1 MSTEINAWG
10 ILRKLT
16 WQDVLMV
23 LAALVIASS
32 ACGSSD
38 NSPSAVAAD
47 ASEPATELTVFAA
60 SSLTNAFT
68 AIGKDFESATPGT
81 TVSFNFGSST
91 DLATQIG
98 SEGTADVFASA
109 SGTAMD
115 TAAQDPGVVDRVNFA
130 TNSLVIITP
139 ADNPAGISSI
149 GDLENQGVQLVL
161 GSPSVPVG
169 DYARE
174 ALENAGILNTALANV
189 VSNEPDD
196 AGLVAKITSGEAD
209 AAIVYTSDVASGTN
223 DVTSV
228 TIPAGVNVVATYP
241 IAVVRGSANETQAA
255 AFVSY
260 VTGTTGQATLESFGF
275 LKATG

>member
-1 MSTEINAWG
+1 
-10 ILRKLT
+10 
-16 WQDVLMV
+16 
-23 LAALVIASS
+23 
-32 ACGSSD
+32 
-38 NSPSAVAAD
+38 
-47 ASEPATELTVFAA
+47 
-60 SSLTNAFT
+60 
-68 AIGKDFESATPGT
+68 
-81 TVSFNFGSST
+81 
-91 DLATQIG
+91 
-98 SEGTADVFASA
+98 
-109 SGTAMD
+109 MD
-115 TAAQDPGVVDRVNFA
+115 TAAQYPCVVDRVNFA

-149 GDLENQGVQLVL
+149 GDLGDQGVQLIL
-161 GSPSVPVG
+161 GSPGVPVG